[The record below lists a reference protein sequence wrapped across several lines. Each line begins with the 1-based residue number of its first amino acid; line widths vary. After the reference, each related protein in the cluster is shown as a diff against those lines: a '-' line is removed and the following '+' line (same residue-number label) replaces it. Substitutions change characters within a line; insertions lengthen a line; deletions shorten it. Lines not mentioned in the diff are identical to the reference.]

1 MYNNNETKIIAD
13 FISNK
18 ISYAEQHKKQDL
30 ELLYELVDVIA
41 NLMET
46 EDERQYWYSLCNM
59 IPPENYDENAI
70 S

>member
-13 FISNK
+13 FINNK

-46 EDERQYWYSLCNM
+46 EDERQ
-59 IPPENYDENAI
+59 A
-70 S
+70 

>member
-13 FISNK
+13 FINNK

-46 EDERQYWYSLCNM
+46 EDERQAWYSLCNM
-59 IPPENYDENAI
+59 VSPENYDENAI